1 MSPQAQSG
9 VDLFSSLLE
18 ELIAERGGED
28 ITVSSDPSDVWLHVE
43 PRDVE
48 VPSEGW
54 KLHVSAIPSSA
65 GDVLRR
71 AFPVLASERVAFKV
85 AAHERNLYELN
96 QGAGGRGQVGKFIT
110 VYPRDDDHAIRL
122 AVALDEATSGLRG
135 PHVPSDRALSPT
147 SLVHYR
153 YGGFVMDE
161 TTDPA
166 ARNPKPPET
175 DPFHEA
181 GVVTPSEQRLIASRY
196 LITSTLHRSVRGAIH
211 LAVEVTG
218 ARTCVLKRAWR
229 DACAMPDGRDA
240 RDRLREEADLMRRLG
255 PDVHLP
261 EMWDVVEHE
270 QDLFLVMEYVSGPTL
285 AARVHES
292 DSGAR
297 PLPPDEVKHIGREL
311 SEGLGKIHDAGYVH
325 RDLSPANAILRKDGH
340 VALVDFE
347 LALPIGSRNEE
358 FAAGT
363 PGYMSPEQAAAA
375 PAAIADDVYGLGALL
390 HLASTGTDPEPEKLA
405 LSEVPSELAGV
416 IARALDEDPSARW
429 ESMSSLLNAL
439 DQ

>member
-1 MSPQAQSG
+1 LSSHAQGG
-9 VDLFSSLLE
+9 VDLFSSLLD
-18 ELIAERGGED
+18 ELIAERGEED
-28 ITVSSDPSDVWLHVE
+28 LTVSSDPSGVWLHVE
-43 PRDVE
+43 PRDVQI
-48 VPSEGW
+48 PSLGW

-65 GDVLRR
+65 HDVLRR
-71 AFPVLASERVAFKV
+71 AFQVLAPERVAFKV
-85 AAHERNLYELN
+85 AAQERNLYELN
-96 QGAGGRGQVGKFIT
+96 QGAGGRSQVGKFIT
-110 VYPRDDDHAIRL
+110 VYPRDDDHAVRL

-161 TTDPA
+161 ADLA

-181 GVVTPSEQRLIASRY
+181 GVFTPSEQRLIAARY

-218 ARTCVLKRAWR
+218 ARTCILKRAWR

-240 RDRLREEADLMRRLG
+240 RDRLREEADLMKRLG

-285 AARVHES
+285 AARVHEN
-292 DSGAR
+292 DSGGRA
-297 PLPPDEVKHIGREL
+297 LSPDEVVHIGREL
-311 SEGLGKIHDAGYVH
+311 SEGLQKIHEAGYVH
-325 RDLSPANAILRKDGH
+325 RDLSPANAILRENGH

-347 LALPIGSRNEE
+347 LALPIGARNEE

-375 PAAIADDVYGLGALL
+375 PASIADDVYGLGALL
-390 HLASTGTDPEPEKLA
+390 HLVATGSDPEPGKLA
-405 LSEVPSELAGV
+405 LSEVPPNLAEV
-416 IARALDEDPSARW
+416 IARAVERDPSVRW
-429 ESMSSLLNAL
+429 DSMSSLRNAL